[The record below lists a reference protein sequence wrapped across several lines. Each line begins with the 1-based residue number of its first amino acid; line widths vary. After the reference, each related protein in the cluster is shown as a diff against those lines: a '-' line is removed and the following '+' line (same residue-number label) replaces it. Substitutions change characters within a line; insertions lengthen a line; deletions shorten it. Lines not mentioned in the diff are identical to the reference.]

1 MVVSTGP
8 GTINRTNAAGAFS
21 RDRSTR
27 VLLVGAG
34 SSAVRAVD
42 AARQDSERVIAG
54 ALDLDG
60 RSDLAAR
67 CPGVPLLGRMPD
79 LADVILNYRI
89 NEVQVTLPIETSLA
103 WAPDLRAAAQEFGIP
118 VTFQL
123 EGREAHGVRRSQ
135 AKQAWTF
142 CLNRHAASDRPW
154 RNLKRMVDVAL
165 AVLALVCLLP
175 LFAAVALAI
184 KCTSRGPVFFRQA
197 RVGLG
202 RRVFQ
207 MYKFRTMVVNAEAL
221 RQHVESMNDAQGIS
235 FKIINDP
242 RLTKIGSFLRRA
254 SIDELPQL
262 FNVLLGDMS
271 MVGPRPIP
279 VWVAEQL
286 EDTRW
291 FRRFSVL
298 PGMSGLWQVEGRQ
311 QDFDLM
317 ASKDVKYV
325 DEWSMGLD
333 FRILFSTIPAVLKG
347 VNAH

>member
-1 MVVSTGP
+1 
-8 GTINRTNAAGAFS
+8 
-21 RDRSTR
+21 
-27 VLLVGAG
+27 
-34 SSAVRAVD
+34 
-42 AARQDSERVIAG
+42 
-54 ALDLDG
+54 
-60 RSDLAAR
+60 
-67 CPGVPLLGRMPD
+67 
-79 LADVILNYRI
+79 
-89 NEVQVTLPIETSLA
+89 
-103 WAPDLRAAAQEFGIP
+103 
-118 VTFQL
+118 
-123 EGREAHGVRRSQ
+123 
-135 AKQAWTF
+135 
-142 CLNRHAASDRPW
+142 
-154 RNLKRMVDVAL
+154 
-165 AVLALVCLLP
+165 
-175 LFAAVALAI
+175 
-184 KCTSRGPVFFRQA
+184 
-197 RVGLG
+197 
-202 RRVFQ
+202 